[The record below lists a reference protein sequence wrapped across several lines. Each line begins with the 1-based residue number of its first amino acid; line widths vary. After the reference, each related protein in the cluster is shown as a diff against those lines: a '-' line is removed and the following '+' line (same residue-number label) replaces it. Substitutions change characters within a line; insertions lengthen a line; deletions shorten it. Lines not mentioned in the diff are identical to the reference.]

1 MVNTESQT
9 LTPWKLKRINPIYSS
24 DDTPI
29 IQNSQGDSA
38 SCASDKPK
46 NSKNKAVNDSSNNRG
61 YFFYSPS
68 REDTLQQEALECQ
81 AMTLE
86 PQSGFIYDP
95 VIVCDF
101 TALYPSLIIAYNL
114 CYTTCFG
121 KLDYHST
128 RSEMRVEGRTTGR
141 MGPLFYPER
150 YTAAVL
156 KHHVK
161 SCCGSENEEM
171 DFPNYKDDRAYVVPT
186 GSLYVSENVLKGV
199 LPQVLKEML
208 ETRAMIKKASK
219 AYSRHVPNLAPSIL
233 RQLEARQLAL
243 KYVANVTY
251 GYTSATFSGRSAM
264 PLLADTI
271 VECGRRTLQNAIDLA
286 NAWGYNKSGR
296 WHGAEVVYG
305 DTDSLFIK
313 LPGRSVQEAFLFGE
327 EFCKAVTASNPPP
340 IELKLEK
347 VYVATLLQT
356 KKKYCGMKMESPN
369 QRKPTLDVKGMEIIR
384 RDQCPL
390 TQKILRH
397 ALTILFQRGIK
408 DVKRY
413 LYRQWALIHSGRV
426 SVSDFIFTG
435 RVRSQYR
442 NNSIGPVQ
450 AALAKRLTEADPG
463 HIIRHKERLPYVIV
477 AAPGVHFRLRDCVVT
492 PMELLEQWD
501 SYTLHSTYYI
511 TKHVNASLQR
521 CLGLSPYYIDV
532 HSWYSQFPKPR
543 KRIHYWPVSST
554 NRRRRG
560 NTTMIS
566 SYFGSD
572 ICSLCGIKCVIVTS
586 NKNRIGNTITTRT
599 VVCSNCQKDKSKAA
613 FIAISR
619 LHKSQTKANIL
630 ARICSVCNG
639 CYENLETFAAGGT
652 ASANPIGNS
661 KYQNG
666 LNTTTSHVHATT
678 AHATLANCVC
688 IDCPITFRRHRA
700 KEEEIEALELCK
712 ALELF

>member
-1 MVNTESQT
+1 M
-9 LTPWKLKRINPIYSS
+9 
-24 DDTPI
+24 
-29 IQNSQGDSA
+29 
-38 SCASDKPK
+38 
-46 NSKNKAVNDSSNNRG
+46 
-61 YFFYSPS
+61 
-68 REDTLQQEALECQ
+68 
-81 AMTLE
+81 
-86 PQSGFIYDP
+86 
-95 VIVCDF
+95 
-101 TALYPSLIIAYNL
+101 
-114 CYTTCFG
+114 
-121 KLDYHST
+121 
-128 RSEMRVEGRTTGR
+128 
-141 MGPLFYPER
+141 
-150 YTAAVL
+150 
-156 KHHVK
+156 
-161 SCCGSENEEM
+161 
-171 DFPNYKDDRAYVVPT
+171 
-186 GSLYVSENVLKGV
+186 
-199 LPQVLKEML
+199 LKEML

-442 NNSIGPVQ
+442 NNSIGPG
-450 AALAKRLTEADPG
+450 K
-463 HIIRHKERLPYVIV
+463 I
-477 AAPGVHFRLRDCVVT
+477 
-492 PMELLEQWD
+492 
-501 SYTLHSTYYI
+501 YI
-511 TKHVNASLQR
+511 FMN
-521 CLGLSPYYIDV
+521 
-532 HSWYSQFPKPR
+532 
-543 KRIHYWPVSST
+543 
-554 NRRRRG
+554 
-560 NTTMIS
+560 
-566 SYFGSD
+566 
-572 ICSLCGIKCVIVTS
+572 
-586 NKNRIGNTITTRT
+586 
-599 VVCSNCQKDKSKAA
+599 
-613 FIAISR
+613 
-619 LHKSQTKANIL
+619 
-630 ARICSVCNG
+630 
-639 CYENLETFAAGGT
+639 
-652 ASANPIGNS
+652 
-661 KYQNG
+661 
-666 LNTTTSHVHATT
+666 
-678 AHATLANCVC
+678 
-688 IDCPITFRRHRA
+688 
-700 KEEEIEALELCK
+700 
-712 ALELF
+712 